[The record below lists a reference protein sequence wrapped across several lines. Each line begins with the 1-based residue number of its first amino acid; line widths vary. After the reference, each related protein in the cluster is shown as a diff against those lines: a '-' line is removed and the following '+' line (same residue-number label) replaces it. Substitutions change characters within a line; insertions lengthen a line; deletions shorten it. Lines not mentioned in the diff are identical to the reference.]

1 MDNSERRLLQQRLKA
16 LEDDILEIK
25 KDVIKIM
32 NIVTL
37 LVKKLSSLTS

>member
-25 KDVIKIM
+25 KDVIEIM
-32 NIVTL
+32 NIVEL
-37 LVKKLSSLTS
+37 LAQKLSSLTS